1 MQTQIILH
9 NTNND
14 ETTIIFNNYYCLEE
28 FQNITILMTQR
39 MRNFYKYGSY
49 NPSSGVVVNVDND
62 DVEHNSNEERINNLE
77 LLMNKMHEKIDYL
90 IVRHQEEEKKNNN
103 EKTRTNSNFKDE
115 DNYVRPVY
123 RTLQEFQ
130 LFLREKTLLRN
141 LSSHFLKLRE
151 DIRFVVF

>member
-1 MQTQIILH
+1 
-9 NTNND
+9 
-14 ETTIIFNNYYCLEE
+14 
-28 FQNITILMTQR
+28 MTQR

-49 NPSSGVVVNVDND
+49 NSSGVVVNVDD

-77 LLMNKMHEKIDYL
+77 LSMNKMHEKLDL
-90 IVRHQEEEKKNNN
+90 IVCHLEEEKKKNH
-103 EKTRTNSNFKDE
+103 EKSRTNSNFKDE

>member
-14 ETTIIFNNYYCLEE
+14 ETTIIFNNYCLEE
-28 FQNITILMTQR
+28 FQNITILMTKR
-39 MRNFYKYGSY
+39 MKNFYKYGSY
-49 NPSSGVVVNVDND
+49 NSSGVVVNVDD
-62 DVEHNSNEERINNLE
+62 DVEHNSNEEKRINNLE
-77 LLMNKMHEKIDYL
+77 LSMNKMYEKLDL
-90 IVRHQEEEKKNNN
+90 IVCHLEEEKKKNN
-103 EKTRTNSNFKDE
+103 EKSRTNSNFKDE